1 MAILGD
7 PFDVRAT
14 KLRKSSGE
22 VDVLRQSGIV
32 ANTLPGHG
40 FLISG
45 SKRLGGTRTILGA
58 VQEKGSRR
66 TTQLPLISWPDG
78 MIWSPSVRP
87 RPWIG
92 ADD

>member
-1 MAILGD
+1 MCA
-7 PFDVRAT
+7 

-45 SKRLGGTRTILGA
+45 SKRLGRTRSILGA
-58 VQEKGSRR
+58 
-66 TTQLPLISWPDG
+66 
-78 MIWSPSVRP
+78 RP
-87 RPWIG
+87 G
-92 ADD
+92 EGFQKNDTAAVDFLA